1 MTVNELFE
9 NYDFEEAS
17 ICDLDCSVIYDDG
30 YKYIERILLSKMIK
44 RFGNKTVI
52 SWNVTPSLTTKISLE
67 LE

>member
-9 NYDFEEAS
+9 NYDFEEAM
-17 ICDLDCSVIYDDG
+17 ICDLDCGVIYDDG